1 MKKILSLVF
10 AVFTVATIFAA
21 ARPSVDGRAVVCEE
35 GEMPKG
41 LFAKTIGYLPGDS
54 VTVTNPANGTTV
66 DVLVLGSIDSGEG
79 VAILLSAEAAEKL
92 LIKKDSNVQVKIT
105 RRTGSIDESVSGT
118 AVLAEESEEN
128 VSEPETEQNI
138 AETEKNQDSVEF
150 EEAET
155 PVEENKISESD
166 SEITECETPV
176 EDTETVE
183 LENTEP
189 VEENTGSEA
198 ESEVLEEKPEDIE
211 NENSEV
217 FDADSFDEEAEAP
230 ADEQKEDLSESVETE
245 DLSEP
250 EDTNTE
256 NPSEPSEEDNS
267 EKIDAPAPEA
277 QKEPEGEIVD
287 EKQPE
292 GEIVDEKEPENLE
305 TEEDSA
311 GPESFSEDIE
321 NAETETSDDIT
332 EDKEQS
338 EHFESEA
345 LSEVGDTEISES
357 APLAE
362 NTAAEEYAPIVLTPS
377 ALNPP
382 ETENEN
388 IEEESRDEPQKEVF
402 VPEQAEE
409 KVESPAAEENAVGSG
424 FESFVTT
431 DAELKK
437 GMYYLQ
443 IATLSNEENVA
454 NLTEKY
460 GKKYPLALIKQENKN
475 AYRVLVGPLN
485 ADEFGMI
492 KERFESYGFKDAF
505 LKKIK

>member
-79 VAILLSAEAAEKL
+79 VAILLSSEAAEKL

-118 AVLAEESEEN
+118 AVLTEESEEN
-128 VSEPETEQNI
+128 VSEPESEQNI
-138 AETEKNQDSVEF
+138 AEAEESQDSVEF

-245 DLSEP
+245 ELSEP

-277 QKEPEGEIVD
+277 QKEPED
-287 EKQPE
+287 
-292 GEIVDEKEPENLE
+292 EIVDEKEPENLE

-321 NAETETSDDIT
+321 NAEAETSDDIT

-345 LSEVGDTEISES
+345 LSEVENTEISES

-362 NTAAEEYAPIVLTPS
+362 NTTAEEYAPIVLTPS

-382 ETENEN
+382 ETEPETENKN

-402 VPEQAEE
+402 VPEQADE
-409 KVESPAAEENAVGSG
+409 KVESSVAKENAVGSG

-505 LKKIK
+505 LRKIK

>member
-138 AETEKNQDSVEF
+138 AESEENQDAVEL

-189 VEENTGSEA
+189 VEENAGSES

-245 DLSEP
+245 ELSEP

-256 NPSEPSEEDNS
+256 NSPEPSEEDNS

-277 QKEPEGEIVD
+277 QKE
-287 EKQPE
+287 PE

-321 NAETETSDDIT
+321 NAETETSNDVT

-345 LSEVGDTEISES
+345 LSEVENTEISES

-409 KVESPAAEENAVGSG
+409 KAESSAVEENAVGSG

-505 LKKIK
+505 LRKIK

>member
-10 AVFTVATIFAA
+10 AVFTVATIFAV

-79 VAILLSAEAAEKL
+79 VAILLSSEAAEKL

-118 AVLAEESEEN
+118 AVLTEESEEN
-128 VSEPETEQNI
+128 VSEPEAEQNI
-138 AETEKNQDSVEF
+138 AESEENQDSVEF

-217 FDADSFDEEAEAP
+217 FDADSFDEESEAP

-245 DLSEP
+245 ELSET

-256 NPSEPSEEDNS
+256 NSPEPSEEDNS

-287 EKQPE
+287 EK
-292 GEIVDEKEPENLE
+292 EPENLE
-305 TEEDSA
+305 TEEVSA
-311 GPESFSEDIE
+311 SPESFSEDIE

-345 LSEVGDTEISES
+345 LSKVDDTEI
-357 APLAE
+357 
-362 NTAAEEYAPIVLTPS
+362 AEEYAPIVLTPS

-388 IEEESRDEPQKEVF
+388 IEEESRDEPLKEVF
-402 VPEQAEE
+402 VPEQADE
-409 KVESPAAEENAVGSG
+409 KVESVSVVEENAEISG

-505 LKKIK
+505 LRKIK

>member
-79 VAILLSAEAAEKL
+79 VAILLSSEAAEKL

-118 AVLAEESEEN
+118 AVLTEEGEEN

-138 AETEKNQDSVEF
+138 AESEESQDSVEF

-183 LENTEP
+183 PENTEP
-189 VEENTGSEA
+189 VEENTGSKA

-217 FDADSFDEEAEAP
+217 FDADSFDEESEAP
-230 ADEQKEDLSESVETE
+230 ADEQKGDLSESVETE
-245 DLSEP
+245 ELSET

-256 NPSEPSEEDNS
+256 NSPEPSEEDNS

-277 QKEPEGEIVD
+277 QKEPDGEIVE
-287 EKQPE
+287 EK
-292 GEIVDEKEPENLE
+292 KPENLE

-311 GPESFSEDIE
+311 SPESFSEDIE

-345 LSEVGDTEISES
+345 LSKVDDTEI
-357 APLAE
+357 
-362 NTAAEEYAPIVLTPS
+362 AEEYAPIVLTPS

-402 VPEQAEE
+402 VPEQADE
-409 KVESPAAEENAVGSG
+409 KVESSAAEENAEISG

-505 LKKIK
+505 LRKIK

>member
-79 VAILLSAEAAEKL
+79 VAILLSSEAAEKL

-118 AVLAEESEEN
+118 AVLTEESEEN
-128 VSEPETEQNI
+128 VSEPEAEQNI
-138 AETEKNQDSVEF
+138 AESEENQDSVEF

-166 SEITECETPV
+166 SEISECETPV

-183 LENTEP
+183 PENTEP
-189 VEENTGSEA
+189 VEENSGSKA

-217 FDADSFDEEAEAP
+217 FDADSFDEESEAP
-230 ADEQKEDLSESVETE
+230 ADEQKGDLSESVETE
-245 DLSEP
+245 ELSET
-250 EDTNTE
+250 EYTNTE
-256 NPSEPSEEDNS
+256 NSPEPSEEDNS

-277 QKEPEGEIVD
+277 QKEPDGEIVE
-287 EKQPE
+287 EK
-292 GEIVDEKEPENLE
+292 KPENLE

-311 GPESFSEDIE
+311 SPESFSEDIE

-345 LSEVGDTEISES
+345 LSKVDDTEI
-357 APLAE
+357 
-362 NTAAEEYAPIVLTPS
+362 AEEYAPIVLTPS

-388 IEEESRDEPQKEVF
+388 IEEESRDEPLKEVF
-402 VPEQAEE
+402 VPEQADE
-409 KVESPAAEENAVGSG
+409 KVESSAAEENAEISG

-505 LKKIK
+505 LRKIK

>member
-138 AETEKNQDSVEF
+138 AETEESQNSVEL

-217 FDADSFDEEAEAP
+217 FDADFFDEEAEAP

-245 DLSEP
+245 ELSEP

-277 QKEPEGEIVD
+277 QKEPED
-287 EKQPE
+287 
-292 GEIVDEKEPENLE
+292 EIVDEKEPENLE

-345 LSEVGDTEISES
+345 LSEVENTEISES

-362 NTAAEEYAPIVLTPS
+362 HTAAEEYAPIVLTPS

-409 KVESPAAEENAVGSG
+409 KVENSAVEENAEITG

-505 LKKIK
+505 LRKIK

>member
-79 VAILLSAEAAEKL
+79 VAILLSSEAAEKL

-118 AVLAEESEEN
+118 AVLTEESEEN
-128 VSEPETEQNI
+128 VSEPEAEQNI
-138 AETEKNQDSVEF
+138 AESEENQDSVEF

-183 LENTEP
+183 PENTEP
-189 VEENTGSEA
+189 VKENTGSKA

-217 FDADSFDEEAEAP
+217 FDADSFDEESEAP
-230 ADEQKEDLSESVETE
+230 ADEQKGDLSESVETE
-245 DLSEP
+245 ELSET

-256 NPSEPSEEDNS
+256 NSPEPSEEDNS

-277 QKEPEGEIVD
+277 QKEPDGEIVD
-287 EKQPE
+287 EK
-292 GEIVDEKEPENLE
+292 KPENLE

-311 GPESFSEDIE
+311 SSESFSEDIE

-332 EDKEQS
+332 EDKDQS

-345 LSEVGDTEISES
+345 LSKVDGTEIS
-357 APLAE
+357 
-362 NTAAEEYAPIVLTPS
+362 EEYAPIVLTPS

-388 IEEESRDEPQKEVF
+388 IEEESRDEPLKEVF
-402 VPEQAEE
+402 VPEQADG
-409 KVESPAAEENAVGSG
+409 KVESVSVVEENAVGSG

-505 LKKIK
+505 LRKIK

>member
-79 VAILLSAEAAEKL
+79 VAILLSSEAAEKL

-118 AVLAEESEEN
+118 AVLTEESEEN
-128 VSEPETEQNI
+128 VSEPEAEQNI
-138 AETEKNQDSVEF
+138 AESEENQDSVEF

-166 SEITECETPV
+166 SEISECETPV

-183 LENTEP
+183 PENTEP
-189 VEENTGSEA
+189 VEENTGSKA

-217 FDADSFDEEAEAP
+217 FDADSFDEESEAP

-245 DLSEP
+245 ELSET

-256 NPSEPSEEDNS
+256 NSPEPSEEDNS

-277 QKEPEGEIVD
+277 QKEPDGEIVE
-287 EKQPE
+287 EK
-292 GEIVDEKEPENLE
+292 KPENLE

-311 GPESFSEDIE
+311 SPESFSEDIE

-345 LSEVGDTEISES
+345 LSKVDGTEI
-357 APLAE
+357 
-362 NTAAEEYAPIVLTPS
+362 AEEYAPIVLTPS

-388 IEEESRDEPQKEVF
+388 IEEESRDEPLKEVF
-402 VPEQAEE
+402 VPEQADE
-409 KVESPAAEENAVGSG
+409 KVESSAAEENAEISG

-505 LKKIK
+505 LRKIK

>member
-118 AVLAEESEEN
+118 AVLTEESEEN
-128 VSEPETEQNI
+128 VSEPDVEQNI
-138 AETEKNQDSVEF
+138 AESEENQDSVEF

-166 SEITECETPV
+166 SEISECETPV

-183 LENTEP
+183 PENTEP
-189 VEENTGSEA
+189 VEENTSSKA

-217 FDADSFDEEAEAP
+217 FDADSFDEESEAP

-245 DLSEP
+245 ELSET

-256 NPSEPSEEDNS
+256 NSTEPSEEDNS

-277 QKEPEGEIVD
+277 QKEPDGEIVD
-287 EKQPE
+287 EK
-292 GEIVDEKEPENLE
+292 KPENLE

-311 GPESFSEDIE
+311 SPESFSEDIE

-332 EDKEQS
+332 EDKDQS

-345 LSEVGDTEISES
+345 LSKVDGTEI
-357 APLAE
+357 
-362 NTAAEEYAPIVLTPS
+362 AEEYAPIVLTPS

-388 IEEESRDEPQKEVF
+388 IEEESRDEPLKEVF
-402 VPEQAEE
+402 VPEQADE
-409 KVESPAAEENAVGSG
+409 KVESSAAEENAEISG

-505 LKKIK
+505 LRKIK

>member
-118 AVLAEESEEN
+118 AVLTEESEEN
-128 VSEPETEQNI
+128 VSEPEAEQNI
-138 AETEKNQDSVEF
+138 AESEENQNSVEF

-183 LENTEP
+183 PENTEP
-189 VEENTGSEA
+189 VEENTGSKA

-217 FDADSFDEEAEAP
+217 FDADSFDEESEAP
-230 ADEQKEDLSESVETE
+230 ADEQKGDLSESVETE
-245 DLSEP
+245 ELSET

-256 NPSEPSEEDNS
+256 NPPEPSEEDNS
-267 EKIDAPAPEA
+267 EKIDVPAPEA
-277 QKEPEGEIVD
+277 QKEPD
-287 EKQPE
+287 

-311 GPESFSEDIE
+311 SPESFSEDIE

-345 LSEVGDTEISES
+345 LSKVDGTEI
-357 APLAE
+357 
-362 NTAAEEYAPIVLTPS
+362 AEEYAPIVLTPS

-388 IEEESRDEPQKEVF
+388 IEEESRDEPLKEVF
-402 VPEQAEE
+402 VPEQADE
-409 KVESPAAEENAVGSG
+409 KVESVSVVEENAEISG

-505 LKKIK
+505 LRKIK

>member
-79 VAILLSAEAAEKL
+79 VAILLSSEAAEKL

-118 AVLAEESEEN
+118 AVLTEESEEN
-128 VSEPETEQNI
+128 VSEPEAEQNI
-138 AETEKNQDSVEF
+138 AESEENQDSVEF

-155 PVEENKISESD
+155 PVDENKISESD
-166 SEITECETPV
+166 SEISECETPV

-183 LENTEP
+183 PENTEP
-189 VEENTGSEA
+189 VEENTGSKA

-217 FDADSFDEEAEAP
+217 FDADSFDEESEAP
-230 ADEQKEDLSESVETE
+230 ADEQKGDLSESVETE
-245 DLSEP
+245 ELSET

-256 NPSEPSEEDNS
+256 NSPEPSEEDNS

-277 QKEPEGEIVD
+277 QKEPDGEIVE
-287 EKQPE
+287 EK
-292 GEIVDEKEPENLE
+292 KPENLE

-311 GPESFSEDIE
+311 SPESFSEDIE

-345 LSEVGDTEISES
+345 LSKVDDTEI
-357 APLAE
+357 
-362 NTAAEEYAPIVLTPS
+362 AEEYAPIVLTPS

-388 IEEESRDEPQKEVF
+388 IEEESRDEPLKEVF
-402 VPEQAEE
+402 VPEQADE
-409 KVESPAAEENAVGSG
+409 KVESSAAEENAEISG

-505 LKKIK
+505 LRKIK

>member
-79 VAILLSAEAAEKL
+79 VAILLSTEAAEKL

-118 AVLAEESEEN
+118 AVLAEESEEI
-128 VSEPETEQNI
+128 VSEPETEKNI
-138 AETEKNQDSVEF
+138 AETEENQNAVEL

-198 ESEVLEEKPEDIE
+198 ETEVLEEKPEEIE

-230 ADEQKEDLSESVETE
+230 SDEQKEDLSESVETE
-245 DLSEP
+245 ELSEP

-256 NPSEPSEEDNS
+256 NFPEPSEEDNS

-287 EKQPE
+287 EK
-292 GEIVDEKEPENLE
+292 EPENLE

-311 GPESFSEDIE
+311 SPESFSEDIE
-321 NAETETSDDIT
+321 NAETETSNDVT

-345 LSEVGDTEISES
+345 LSEVENTEISES

-409 KVESPAAEENAVGSG
+409 KVESSAAEENAVGSG

-505 LKKIK
+505 LRKIK

>member
-128 VSEPETEQNI
+128 ISEPETEQNI
-138 AETEKNQDSVEF
+138 AETEENQDAVEL

-183 LENTEP
+183 QENTEP
-189 VEENTGSEA
+189 VEENTKSEA

-217 FDADSFDEEAEAP
+217 FDADSFDEESEAP
-230 ADEQKEDLSESVETE
+230 SDEQKEELSESVETE
-245 DLSEP
+245 ELSEP

-256 NPSEPSEEDNS
+256 NSPEPSEEDNS

-277 QKEPEGEIVD
+277 QKE
-287 EKQPE
+287 PE

-345 LSEVGDTEISES
+345 LSEVENTEISER

-402 VPEQAEE
+402 VPEQADE
-409 KVESPAAEENAVGSG
+409 KVESSVAKENAEISG

-505 LKKIK
+505 LRKIK

>member
-79 VAILLSAEAAEKL
+79 VAILLSSEAAEKL

-118 AVLAEESEEN
+118 AVLTEESEEN
-128 VSEPETEQNI
+128 VSEPEAEQNI
-138 AETEKNQDSVEF
+138 AESEENQDSVEF

-166 SEITECETPV
+166 SEISECETPV

-183 LENTEP
+183 PENTEP
-189 VEENTGSEA
+189 VEENTGSKA

-217 FDADSFDEEAEAP
+217 FDADSFDEESEAP
-230 ADEQKEDLSESVETE
+230 ADEQKGDLSESVETE
-245 DLSEP
+245 ELSET

-256 NPSEPSEEDNS
+256 NSPEPSEEDNS

-277 QKEPEGEIVD
+277 QKEPDGEIVD
-287 EKQPE
+287 EK
-292 GEIVDEKEPENLE
+292 KPENLE

-311 GPESFSEDIE
+311 SPESFSEDIE

-345 LSEVGDTEISES
+345 LSKVDGTEI
-357 APLAE
+357 
-362 NTAAEEYAPIVLTPS
+362 AEEYAPIVLTPS

-402 VPEQAEE
+402 VPEQADE
-409 KVESPAAEENAVGSG
+409 KVESSVAEENAEISG

-505 LKKIK
+505 LRKIK

>member
-79 VAILLSAEAAEKL
+79 VAILLSSEAAEKL

-118 AVLAEESEEN
+118 AVLTEESEEN
-128 VSEPETEQNI
+128 VSEPEAEQNI
-138 AETEKNQDSVEF
+138 AESEENQDSVEF
-150 EEAET
+150 EEAEI

-189 VEENTGSEA
+189 VEENIEPEA

-230 ADEQKEDLSESVETE
+230 ADEQEVAPSESVETE
-245 DLSEP
+245 ELSEP

-277 QKEPEGEIVD
+277 QKEPEGEIV
-287 EKQPE
+287 E
-292 GEIVDEKEPENLE
+292 EKEPENLE

-345 LSEVGDTEISES
+345 LSKVDDTEI
-357 APLAE
+357 
-362 NTAAEEYAPIVLTPS
+362 AEEYAPIVLTPS

-388 IEEESRDEPQKEVF
+388 VEEESGDEPLKEVL
-402 VPEQAEE
+402 VPEQADG
-409 KVESPAAEENAVGSG
+409 KVESVSVVEENAKISG

-505 LKKIK
+505 LRKIK

>member
-79 VAILLSAEAAEKL
+79 VAILLSSEAAEKL

-118 AVLAEESEEN
+118 AVLTEESEEN
-128 VSEPETEQNI
+128 VSEPEAEQNI
-138 AETEKNQDSVEF
+138 AESEENQDSVEF

-183 LENTEP
+183 PENTEP
-189 VEENTGSEA
+189 VEENTGSKA

-217 FDADSFDEEAEAP
+217 FDADSFDEESEAP
-230 ADEQKEDLSESVETE
+230 TDEQKGDLSESVETE
-245 DLSEP
+245 ELSET

-256 NPSEPSEEDNS
+256 NSPEPSEEDNS

-277 QKEPEGEIVD
+277 QKEPDGEIVE
-287 EKQPE
+287 EK
-292 GEIVDEKEPENLE
+292 KPENLE

-311 GPESFSEDIE
+311 SPESFSEDIE

-345 LSEVGDTEISES
+345 LSKVDGTEI
-357 APLAE
+357 
-362 NTAAEEYAPIVLTPS
+362 AEEYAPIVLTPS

-388 IEEESRDEPQKEVF
+388 IEEESRDEPLKEVF
-402 VPEQAEE
+402 VPEQADG
-409 KVESPAAEENAVGSG
+409 KVESVSVVEENAEISG

-505 LKKIK
+505 LRKIK

>member
-79 VAILLSAEAAEKL
+79 VAILLSSEAAEKL

-118 AVLAEESEEN
+118 AVLTEESEEN

-138 AETEKNQDSVEF
+138 AESEENQDSVEF

-166 SEITECETPV
+166 SEISECETPV

-183 LENTEP
+183 PENTEP
-189 VEENTGSEA
+189 VEENTGSKA

-217 FDADSFDEEAEAP
+217 FDADSFDEESEAP
-230 ADEQKEDLSESVETE
+230 ADEQKGDLSESVETE
-245 DLSEP
+245 ELSET

-256 NPSEPSEEDNS
+256 NSPEPSEEDNS

-277 QKEPEGEIVD
+277 QKEPDGEIVE
-287 EKQPE
+287 EK
-292 GEIVDEKEPENLE
+292 KPENLE

-311 GPESFSEDIE
+311 SPESFSEDVE

-345 LSEVGDTEISES
+345 LSKVDDTEI
-357 APLAE
+357 
-362 NTAAEEYAPIVLTPS
+362 AEEYAPIVLTPS

-402 VPEQAEE
+402 VPEQADE
-409 KVESPAAEENAVGSG
+409 KVESSAAEENAEISG

-505 LKKIK
+505 LRKIK

>member
-138 AETEKNQDSVEF
+138 AESEENHDAVEF

-217 FDADSFDEEAEAP
+217 FDADSFDEEAESP
-230 ADEQKEDLSESVETE
+230 ADEQKKEPSESVETE
-245 DLSEP
+245 ELSEP

-256 NPSEPSEEDNS
+256 NPPEPSEEDNS

-277 QKEPEGEIVD
+277 QKEPD
-287 EKQPE
+287 

-311 GPESFSEDIE
+311 SPESFSEDIE

-345 LSEVGDTEISES
+345 LSEVENTEISES

-409 KVESPAAEENAVGSG
+409 KAESSVAKENAVGSG

-431 DAELKK
+431 DAELKR

-505 LKKIK
+505 LRKIK

>member
-79 VAILLSAEAAEKL
+79 VAILLSSEAAEKL

-118 AVLAEESEEN
+118 AVLTEESEEN
-128 VSEPETEQNI
+128 VSEPEAEQNI
-138 AETEKNQDSVEF
+138 AESEENQDSVEF

-166 SEITECETPV
+166 SEISECETPV

-183 LENTEP
+183 PENTEP
-189 VEENTGSEA
+189 VEENTGSKA

-217 FDADSFDEEAEAP
+217 FDADSFDEESEAP
-230 ADEQKEDLSESVETE
+230 ADEQKGDLSESVETE
-245 DLSEP
+245 ELSET

-256 NPSEPSEEDNS
+256 NSPEPSEEDNS

-277 QKEPEGEIVD
+277 QKEPDGEIVE
-287 EKQPE
+287 EK
-292 GEIVDEKEPENLE
+292 KPENLE

-311 GPESFSEDIE
+311 SPESFSEDIE

-345 LSEVGDTEISES
+345 LSKVDGTEI
-357 APLAE
+357 
-362 NTAAEEYAPIVLTPS
+362 AEEYAPIVLTPS

-388 IEEESRDEPQKEVF
+388 IEEESRDEPLKEVF
-402 VPEQAEE
+402 VPEQADG
-409 KVESPAAEENAVGSG
+409 KVESVSVVEENAEISG

-505 LKKIK
+505 LRKIK

>member
-54 VTVTNPANGTTV
+54 VTVTNPANGTAV

-138 AETEKNQDSVEF
+138 AETEENQNAVEF

-189 VEENTGSEA
+189 VEENTESEA

-245 DLSEP
+245 ELSEP

-256 NPSEPSEEDNS
+256 NSPEPSEEDNS

-287 EKQPE
+287 EK
-292 GEIVDEKEPENLE
+292 EPENLE

-311 GPESFSEDIE
+311 SPESFSEDIE

-332 EDKEQS
+332 ENITENKEQS
-338 EHFESEA
+338 EHFESES
-345 LSEVGDTEISES
+345 LSEVENTEISES

-409 KVESPAAEENAVGSG
+409 KVESSVAKENVVGSG

-431 DAELKK
+431 DAELKR

-505 LKKIK
+505 LRKIK

>member
-79 VAILLSAEAAEKL
+79 VAILLSSEAAEKL

-118 AVLAEESEEN
+118 AVLTEESEEN
-128 VSEPETEQNI
+128 VSEPEAEQNI
-138 AETEKNQDSVEF
+138 AESEENQDSVEF

-166 SEITECETPV
+166 SEISECETPV

-183 LENTEP
+183 PENTEP
-189 VEENTGSEA
+189 VEENTGSKA

-217 FDADSFDEEAEAP
+217 FDADSFDEESEAP
-230 ADEQKEDLSESVETE
+230 ADEQKGDLSESVETE
-245 DLSEP
+245 ELSET

-256 NPSEPSEEDNS
+256 NSPEPSEEDNS

-277 QKEPEGEIVD
+277 QKEPDGEIVE
-287 EKQPE
+287 EK
-292 GEIVDEKEPENLE
+292 KRENLE

-311 GPESFSEDIE
+311 SLESFSEDIE

-345 LSEVGDTEISES
+345 LSKVDGTEI
-357 APLAE
+357 
-362 NTAAEEYAPIVLTPS
+362 AEEYAPIVLTPS

-388 IEEESRDEPQKEVF
+388 IEEESRDEPLKEVF
-402 VPEQAEE
+402 VPEQADE
-409 KVESPAAEENAVGSG
+409 KVESSAAEENAEISG

-505 LKKIK
+505 LRKIK

>member
-79 VAILLSAEAAEKL
+79 VAILLSSEAAEKL

-118 AVLAEESEEN
+118 AVLTEESEEN
-128 VSEPETEQNI
+128 VSEPEAEQNI
-138 AETEKNQDSVEF
+138 AESEENQDSVEF

-166 SEITECETPV
+166 SEISECETPV

-183 LENTEP
+183 PENTEP
-189 VEENTGSEA
+189 VEENSGSKA

-217 FDADSFDEEAEAP
+217 FDADSFDEESEAP
-230 ADEQKEDLSESVETE
+230 ADEQKGDLSESVETE
-245 DLSEP
+245 ELSET
-250 EDTNTE
+250 EATNTE
-256 NPSEPSEEDNS
+256 NSPEPSEEDNS

-277 QKEPEGEIVD
+277 QKEPDGEIVE
-287 EKQPE
+287 EK
-292 GEIVDEKEPENLE
+292 KPENLE

-311 GPESFSEDIE
+311 SPESFSEDIE

-345 LSEVGDTEISES
+345 LSKVDDTEI
-357 APLAE
+357 
-362 NTAAEEYAPIVLTPS
+362 AEEYAPIVLTPS

-388 IEEESRDEPQKEVF
+388 IEEESRDEPLKEVF
-402 VPEQAEE
+402 VPEQADE
-409 KVESPAAEENAVGSG
+409 KVESSAAEENAEISG

-505 LKKIK
+505 LRKIK

>member
-128 VSEPETEQNI
+128 VSEPETEKNI
-138 AETEKNQDSVEF
+138 AESEENQNSVEL

-211 NENSEV
+211 NSEV

-245 DLSEP
+245 ELSEP

-277 QKEPEGEIVD
+277 QKEPED
-287 EKQPE
+287 
-292 GEIVDEKEPENLE
+292 EIVDEKEPENLE

-311 GPESFSEDIE
+311 DPESFSEDIE

-338 EHFESEA
+338 EHFESET
-345 LSEVGDTEISES
+345 LSEVENTEISES

-382 ETENEN
+382 ETEPETENKN

-402 VPEQAEE
+402 VPEQADE
-409 KVESPAAEENAVGSG
+409 KVESSVAKENAVGSG

-505 LKKIK
+505 LRKIK

>member
-79 VAILLSAEAAEKL
+79 VAILLSSEAAEKL

-118 AVLAEESEEN
+118 AVLTEESEEN
-128 VSEPETEQNI
+128 VSEPEAEQNI
-138 AETEKNQDSVEF
+138 AESEENQDSVEF

-166 SEITECETPV
+166 SVITECETPV

-183 LENTEP
+183 PENTEP
-189 VEENTGSEA
+189 VEENTGSKA

-217 FDADSFDEEAEAP
+217 FDADSFDEESEAP

-245 DLSEP
+245 ELSET

-256 NPSEPSEEDNS
+256 NSTEPSEEDNS

-277 QKEPEGEIVD
+277 QKEPDGEIVD
-287 EKQPE
+287 EK
-292 GEIVDEKEPENLE
+292 KPENLE

-311 GPESFSEDIE
+311 SPESFSEDIE

-345 LSEVGDTEISES
+345 LSKVDDTEI
-357 APLAE
+357 
-362 NTAAEEYAPIVLTPS
+362 AEEYAPIVLTPS

-388 IEEESRDEPQKEVF
+388 IEEESRDEPLKEVF
-402 VPEQAEE
+402 VPEQADG
-409 KVESPAAEENAVGSG
+409 KVESSAAEENAEISG

-505 LKKIK
+505 LRKIK

>member
-79 VAILLSAEAAEKL
+79 VAILLSSEAAEKL

-118 AVLAEESEEN
+118 AVLTEESEEN
-128 VSEPETEQNI
+128 VSEPEAEQNI
-138 AETEKNQDSVEF
+138 AESEENQDSVEF

-166 SEITECETPV
+166 SEISECETPV

-183 LENTEP
+183 PENTEP
-189 VEENTGSEA
+189 VEENSGSKA

-217 FDADSFDEEAEAP
+217 FDADSFDEESEAL
-230 ADEQKEDLSESVETE
+230 ADEQKGDLSESVETE
-245 DLSEP
+245 ELSET

-256 NPSEPSEEDNS
+256 NSPEPSEEDNS

-277 QKEPEGEIVD
+277 QKEPDGEIVE
-287 EKQPE
+287 EK
-292 GEIVDEKEPENLE
+292 KPENLE

-311 GPESFSEDIE
+311 SPESFSEDIE

-345 LSEVGDTEISES
+345 LSKVDGTEI
-357 APLAE
+357 
-362 NTAAEEYAPIVLTPS
+362 AEEYAPIVLTPS

-388 IEEESRDEPQKEVF
+388 IEEESRDEPLKEVF
-402 VPEQAEE
+402 VPEQADE
-409 KVESPAAEENAVGSG
+409 KVESSAAEENAEISG

-505 LKKIK
+505 LRKIK

>member
-79 VAILLSAEAAEKL
+79 VAILLSSEAAEKL

-118 AVLAEESEEN
+118 AVLTEESEEN
-128 VSEPETEQNI
+128 VSEPEVEQNI
-138 AETEKNQDSVEF
+138 AESEENQDSVEF

-166 SEITECETPV
+166 SEISECETPV

-183 LENTEP
+183 PENTEP
-189 VEENTGSEA
+189 VEENTSSKA

-217 FDADSFDEEAEAP
+217 FDADSFDEESEAP
-230 ADEQKEDLSESVETE
+230 ADEQKGDLSESVETE
-245 DLSEP
+245 ELSET

-256 NPSEPSEEDNS
+256 NSPEPSEEDNS

-277 QKEPEGEIVD
+277 QKEPDGEIVD
-287 EKQPE
+287 EK
-292 GEIVDEKEPENLE
+292 KPENLE

-311 GPESFSEDIE
+311 SPESFSEDIE

-345 LSEVGDTEISES
+345 LSKVDGTEI
-357 APLAE
+357 
-362 NTAAEEYAPIVLTPS
+362 AEEYAPIVLTPS

-388 IEEESRDEPQKEVF
+388 IEEESRDEPLKEVF
-402 VPEQAEE
+402 VPEQADE
-409 KVESPAAEENAVGSG
+409 KVESSAAEENAEISG

-505 LKKIK
+505 LRKIK

>member
-79 VAILLSAEAAEKL
+79 VAILLSSEAAEKL

-118 AVLAEESEEN
+118 AVLTEESEEN
-128 VSEPETEQNI
+128 VSEPEAEQNI
-138 AETEKNQDSVEF
+138 AESEENQDSVEF

-183 LENTEP
+183 QENTEP
-189 VEENTGSEA
+189 VEENTGSKA

-217 FDADSFDEEAEAP
+217 FDADSFDEESEAP
-230 ADEQKEDLSESVETE
+230 ADEQEEDLSESVESE
-245 DLSEP
+245 ELSET

-256 NPSEPSEEDNS
+256 NSPELSEDDNS

-277 QKEPEGEIVD
+277 QKEPD
-287 EKQPE
+287 

-311 GPESFSEDIE
+311 SPESFSEDIE
-321 NAETETSDDIT
+321 NAEAETSDDIT

-345 LSEVGDTEISES
+345 LSKVDDTEI
-357 APLAE
+357 
-362 NTAAEEYAPIVLTPS
+362 AEEYAPIVLTPS

-388 IEEESRDEPQKEVF
+388 IEEESRDEPLKEVF
-402 VPEQAEE
+402 VPEQADG
-409 KVESPAAEENAVGSG
+409 KVESVSVAEENAEISG

-505 LKKIK
+505 LRKIK

>member
-138 AETEKNQDSVEF
+138 AETEENQDAVEL

-176 EDTETVE
+176 EDTETVD

-198 ESEVLEEKPEDIE
+198 ESEVLEEKPEEIE

-217 FDADSFDEEAEAP
+217 FDADSFDEESEAP
-230 ADEQKEDLSESVETE
+230 SDEQKEDLSESVETE
-245 DLSEP
+245 ELSEP

-287 EKQPE
+287 EK
-292 GEIVDEKEPENLE
+292 EPENLE

-311 GPESFSEDIE
+311 SPESFSEDIE

-345 LSEVGDTEISES
+345 LSEVENTEISES

-409 KVESPAAEENAVGSG
+409 KAESSVAKENAVGSG

-505 LKKIK
+505 LRKIK

>member
-79 VAILLSAEAAEKL
+79 VAILLSSEAAEKL

-118 AVLAEESEEN
+118 AVLTEESEEN
-128 VSEPETEQNI
+128 VSEPEAEQNI
-138 AETEKNQDSVEF
+138 AESEENQDSVEF

-166 SEITECETPV
+166 SEISECETPV

-183 LENTEP
+183 PENTEP
-189 VEENTGSEA
+189 VEENTGSKA

-217 FDADSFDEEAEAP
+217 FDADSFDEESEAP

-245 DLSEP
+245 ELSET

-256 NPSEPSEEDNS
+256 NSPEPSEEDNS

-277 QKEPEGEIVD
+277 QKEPDGEIVE
-287 EKQPE
+287 EK
-292 GEIVDEKEPENLE
+292 KPENLE

-311 GPESFSEDIE
+311 SPESFSEDIE

-345 LSEVGDTEISES
+345 LSKVDGTEI
-357 APLAE
+357 
-362 NTAAEEYAPIVLTPS
+362 AEEYAPIVLTPS

-402 VPEQAEE
+402 VPEQADE
-409 KVESPAAEENAVGSG
+409 KVESVSVVEENAEISG

-505 LKKIK
+505 LRKIK

>member
-138 AETEKNQDSVEF
+138 AETEENQNAVEF

-189 VEENTGSEA
+189 VEENTGAEA
-198 ESEVLEEKPEDIE
+198 ETEVLEEKPEDIE

-217 FDADSFDEEAEAP
+217 FDADSFDEESEAP
-230 ADEQKEDLSESVETE
+230 SDEQEEDLSESVETE
-245 DLSEP
+245 ELSEQ

-256 NPSEPSEEDNS
+256 NSPEPSEEDNS

-277 QKEPEGEIVD
+277 QKE
-287 EKQPE
+287 PE

-345 LSEVGDTEISES
+345 LSEVENTEISES

-409 KVESPAAEENAVGSG
+409 KVESVSVVEENAEISG

-505 LKKIK
+505 LRKIK

>member
-138 AETEKNQDSVEF
+138 AETEENQDSMEF
-150 EEAET
+150 EETET

-189 VEENTGSEA
+189 IEENTESEA

-217 FDADSFDEEAEAP
+217 FDADSFDEESEAP
-230 ADEQKEDLSESVETE
+230 ADEQKEELSESVETE
-245 DLSEP
+245 ELSEQ

-256 NPSEPSEEDNS
+256 NTSEPSEEDNS

-277 QKEPEGEIVD
+277 QKEPED
-287 EKQPE
+287 
-292 GEIVDEKEPENLE
+292 EIVDEKEPENLE

-345 LSEVGDTEISES
+345 LSEVENTEISES

-409 KVESPAAEENAVGSG
+409 KAESSVAKENAVGSG

-505 LKKIK
+505 LRKIK

>member
-10 AVFTVATIFAA
+10 AVFTVATIFAT

-79 VAILLSAEAAEKL
+79 VAILLSSEAAEKL

-118 AVLAEESEEN
+118 AVLTEESEEN
-128 VSEPETEQNI
+128 VSEPEAEQNI
-138 AETEKNQDSVEF
+138 AESEENQDSVEF

-166 SEITECETPV
+166 SEISECETPV

-183 LENTEP
+183 PENTEP
-189 VEENTGSEA
+189 VEENTGSKA

-217 FDADSFDEEAEAP
+217 FDADSFDEESEAP
-230 ADEQKEDLSESVETE
+230 ADEQKGDLSESVETE
-245 DLSEP
+245 ELSET

-256 NPSEPSEEDNS
+256 NSPEPSEEDNS

-277 QKEPEGEIVD
+277 QKEPDGEIVE
-287 EKQPE
+287 EK
-292 GEIVDEKEPENLE
+292 KPENLE

-311 GPESFSEDIE
+311 SPESFSEDIE

-345 LSEVGDTEISES
+345 LSKVDGTEI
-357 APLAE
+357 
-362 NTAAEEYAPIVLTPS
+362 AEEYAPIVLTPS

-388 IEEESRDEPQKEVF
+388 IEEESRDEPLKEVF
-402 VPEQAEE
+402 VPEQADG
-409 KVESPAAEENAVGSG
+409 KVESVSVVEENAEISG

-505 LKKIK
+505 LRKIK

>member
-79 VAILLSAEAAEKL
+79 VAILLSSEAAEKL

-118 AVLAEESEEN
+118 AVLTEESEEN
-128 VSEPETEQNI
+128 VSEPEAEQNI
-138 AETEKNQDSVEF
+138 AESEENQDSVEF

-166 SEITECETPV
+166 SVITECETPV

-183 LENTEP
+183 PENTEP
-189 VEENTGSEA
+189 VEENTGSKA

-217 FDADSFDEEAEAP
+217 FDADSFDEESEAP

-245 DLSEP
+245 ELSET

-256 NPSEPSEEDNS
+256 NSPEPSEEDNS

-277 QKEPEGEIVD
+277 QKEPDGEIVE
-287 EKQPE
+287 EK
-292 GEIVDEKEPENLE
+292 KPENLE

-311 GPESFSEDIE
+311 SPESFSEDIE

-345 LSEVGDTEISES
+345 LSKVDDTEI
-357 APLAE
+357 
-362 NTAAEEYAPIVLTPS
+362 AEEYAPIVLTPS

-388 IEEESRDEPQKEVF
+388 IEEESRDEPLKEVF
-402 VPEQAEE
+402 VPEQADE
-409 KVESPAAEENAVGSG
+409 KVESSAAEENAEISG

-505 LKKIK
+505 LRKIK

>member
-79 VAILLSAEAAEKL
+79 VAILLSSEAAEKL

-118 AVLAEESEEN
+118 AVLTEESEEN
-128 VSEPETEQNI
+128 VSEPEAEQNI
-138 AETEKNQDSVEF
+138 AESEENQDSVEF

-183 LENTEP
+183 PENTEP
-189 VEENTGSEA
+189 VEENTGSKA

-217 FDADSFDEEAEAP
+217 FDADSFDEESEAP
-230 ADEQKEDLSESVETE
+230 ADEQKGDLSESVETE
-245 DLSEP
+245 ELSET

-256 NPSEPSEEDNS
+256 NSPEPSEEDNS

-277 QKEPEGEIVD
+277 QKEPDGEIVD
-287 EKQPE
+287 EK
-292 GEIVDEKEPENLE
+292 KPENLE

-311 GPESFSEDIE
+311 SPESFSEDIE

-332 EDKEQS
+332 EDKDQS

-345 LSEVGDTEISES
+345 LSKVDGTEI
-357 APLAE
+357 
-362 NTAAEEYAPIVLTPS
+362 AEEYAPIVLTPS

-388 IEEESRDEPQKEVF
+388 IEEESRDEPLKEVF
-402 VPEQAEE
+402 VPEQADE
-409 KVESPAAEENAVGSG
+409 KVESSAAEENAEISG

-505 LKKIK
+505 LRKIK

>member
-79 VAILLSAEAAEKL
+79 VAILLSSEAAEKL

-118 AVLAEESEEN
+118 AVLTEESEEN
-128 VSEPETEQNI
+128 VSEPEAEQNI
-138 AETEKNQDSVEF
+138 AESEENQDSVEF

-166 SEITECETPV
+166 SEISECETPV

-183 LENTEP
+183 PENTEP
-189 VEENTGSEA
+189 VKENTGSKA

-217 FDADSFDEEAEAP
+217 FDADSFDEESEAP

-245 DLSEP
+245 ELSET

-256 NPSEPSEEDNS
+256 NSPEPSEEDNS

-277 QKEPEGEIVD
+277 QKEPDGEIVE
-287 EKQPE
+287 EK
-292 GEIVDEKEPENLE
+292 KPENLE

-311 GPESFSEDIE
+311 SPESFSEDIE

-345 LSEVGDTEISES
+345 LSKVDDTEI
-357 APLAE
+357 
-362 NTAAEEYAPIVLTPS
+362 AEEYAPIVLTPS

-388 IEEESRDEPQKEVF
+388 IEEESRDEPLKEVF
-402 VPEQAEE
+402 VPEQADE
-409 KVESPAAEENAVGSG
+409 KVESSAAEENAEISG

-505 LKKIK
+505 LRKIK

>member
-79 VAILLSAEAAEKL
+79 VAILLSSEAAKKL

-118 AVLAEESEEN
+118 AVLTEESEEN
-128 VSEPETEQNI
+128 VSEPEAEQNI
-138 AETEKNQDSVEF
+138 AESEENQDSVEF

-166 SEITECETPV
+166 SEISECETPV

-183 LENTEP
+183 PENTEP
-189 VEENTGSEA
+189 VEENTGSKA

-217 FDADSFDEEAEAP
+217 FDADSFDEESEAP
-230 ADEQKEDLSESVETE
+230 ADEQKGDLSESVETE
-245 DLSEP
+245 ELSET

-256 NPSEPSEEDNS
+256 NSPEPSEEDNS

-277 QKEPEGEIVD
+277 QKEPDGEIVD
-287 EKQPE
+287 EK
-292 GEIVDEKEPENLE
+292 KPENLE

-311 GPESFSEDIE
+311 SPESFSEDIE

-332 EDKEQS
+332 EDKDQS

-345 LSEVGDTEISES
+345 LSKVDGTEI
-357 APLAE
+357 
-362 NTAAEEYAPIVLTPS
+362 AEEYAPIVLTPS

-402 VPEQAEE
+402 VPEQADE
-409 KVESPAAEENAVGSG
+409 KVESVSVVEENAEISG

-505 LKKIK
+505 LRKIK

>member
-79 VAILLSAEAAEKL
+79 VAILLSSEAAEKL

-118 AVLAEESEEN
+118 AVLTEESEEN
-128 VSEPETEQNI
+128 VSEPEAEQNI
-138 AETEKNQDSVEF
+138 AESEENQDSVEF

-166 SEITECETPV
+166 SEISECETPV

-183 LENTEP
+183 PENTEP
-189 VEENTGSEA
+189 VEENTGSKA

-217 FDADSFDEEAEAP
+217 FDADSFDEESEAP
-230 ADEQKEDLSESVETE
+230 ADEQKGDLSESVETE
-245 DLSEP
+245 ELSET

-256 NPSEPSEEDNS
+256 NSPEPSEEDNS

-277 QKEPEGEIVD
+277 QKEPDGEIVD
-287 EKQPE
+287 EK
-292 GEIVDEKEPENLE
+292 KPENLE

-311 GPESFSEDIE
+311 SLESFSEDIE

-345 LSEVGDTEISES
+345 LSKVDGTEI
-357 APLAE
+357 
-362 NTAAEEYAPIVLTPS
+362 AEEYAPIVLTPS

-402 VPEQAEE
+402 VPEQADE
-409 KVESPAAEENAVGSG
+409 KVESSAAEENAEISG

-505 LKKIK
+505 LRKIK

>member
-138 AETEKNQDSVEF
+138 AETEENQNAVEF

-176 EDTETVE
+176 EDTETVD

-198 ESEVLEEKPEDIE
+198 ESEVLEEKPEEIE

-217 FDADSFDEEAEAP
+217 FDADSFDEESEAP
-230 ADEQKEDLSESVETE
+230 SDEQKEDLSESVETE
-245 DLSEP
+245 ELSEP

-256 NPSEPSEEDNS
+256 NPPEPSEEDNS

-277 QKEPEGEIVD
+277 QKEPD
-287 EKQPE
+287 

-311 GPESFSEDIE
+311 SPESFSEDIE
-321 NAETETSDDIT
+321 NAETETTDDIT

-345 LSEVGDTEISES
+345 LSEVENTEISES

-362 NTAAEEYAPIVLTPS
+362 NTVAEEYAPIVLTPS

-409 KVESPAAEENAVGSG
+409 KVESSVAKENVVGSG

-431 DAELKK
+431 DAELKR

-505 LKKIK
+505 LRKIK

>member
-54 VTVTNPANGTTV
+54 VTVTNPANGTAV

-128 VSEPETEQNI
+128 ISEPETEQNI
-138 AETEKNQDSVEF
+138 AETEENQDAVEF

-176 EDTETVE
+176 EDTETVD

-198 ESEVLEEKPEDIE
+198 ESEVLEEKPEEIE

-217 FDADSFDEEAEAP
+217 FDADSFDEESEAP
-230 ADEQKEDLSESVETE
+230 SDEQKEDLSESVETE
-245 DLSEP
+245 ELSEP

-256 NPSEPSEEDNS
+256 NPPEPSEEDNS

-277 QKEPEGEIVD
+277 QKEPDGEIVD
-287 EKQPE
+287 EKQ
-292 GEIVDEKEPENLE
+292 PENLE

-311 GPESFSEDIE
+311 SPESFSEDIE
-321 NAETETSDDIT
+321 NAETETTDDIT

-345 LSEVGDTEISES
+345 LSEVENTEISES

-362 NTAAEEYAPIVLTPS
+362 NTVAEEYAPIVLTPS

-409 KVESPAAEENAVGSG
+409 KVESSVAKENVVGSG

-431 DAELKK
+431 DAELKR

-505 LKKIK
+505 LRKIK